1 MHFIRGRIAGWQ
13 ARPRFMQDAE
23 GKAALARELKAAEDA
38 LKTVRDNLPEQE
50 RKKRAAFVRVVR
62 ARATSSGKRRS
73 TVSRGGSGRMST
85 SRSKRASQTGRRG
98 AGGDEGDG
106 GDGSSGGGGGGGSGC
121 NDGGDAGGGGG
132 GDSANRGGRSKSAA
146 VRELGRI
153 RRQMQEAEVRVQL
166 HNHPPPPSLTWTAPS
181 LPTHTYTY
189 THTHS

>member
-106 GDGSSGGGGGGGSGC
+106 GDGEHFGGGGGSSGGGGGGCGGC
-121 NDGGDAGGGGG
+121 NDGGGAGGGG
-132 GDSANRGGRSKSAA
+132 GDSANRGGRSNSAA

-153 RRQMQEAEVRVQL
+153 RRQMQEAEVRVQ
-166 HNHPPPPSLTWTAPS
+166 
-181 LPTHTYTY
+181 
-189 THTHS
+189 